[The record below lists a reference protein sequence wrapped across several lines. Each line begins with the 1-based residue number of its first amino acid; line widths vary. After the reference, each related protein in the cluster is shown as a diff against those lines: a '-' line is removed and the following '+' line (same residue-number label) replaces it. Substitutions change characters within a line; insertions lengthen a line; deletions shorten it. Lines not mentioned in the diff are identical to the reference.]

1 MIKRMLRG
9 YLGLLILMGTPL
21 ALITVLGMVA
31 GNGVDQFGIPMIDG
45 ISLTMILA
53 FQLYGGFNTME
64 YIREDLTSSK
74 KWRMYSLP
82 YGVHKHALS
91 IIFSAILFS
100 ALQGLAMILYT
111 QWVYGVNWGNIVV
124 VILVLLLMSTLTQLI
139 FFNFVILMKNY
150 KNADRLGTA
159 YGIVSIAL
167 AGVWFPMPKA
177 GIFNFLSVYGN
188 PLSLGRNVIYAFIS
202 GDGID
207 VAIISI
213 GILFGASVITGI
225 ISMFNGRR
233 KLA

>member
-64 YIREDLTSSK
+64 YIREDLTSTK

-82 YGVHKHALS
+82 YGVHKHAFS
-91 IIFSAILFS
+91 IIVSAIFFSAF
-100 ALQGLAMILYT
+100 QGFAMILYT
-111 QWVYGVNWGNIVV
+111 KWMYGVNWGNIGV
-124 VILVLLLMSTLTQLI
+124 VIVVLLLMSTLTQLI

-159 YGIVSIAL
+159 YGIVSMAL
-167 AGVWFPMPKA
+167 AGLWFPMPDT
-177 GIFNFLSVYGN
+177 GILNFLSVYGN
-188 PLSLGRNVIYAFIS
+188 PLSLGRNVMYAFLR
-202 GDGID
+202 GGGID
-207 VAIISI
+207 RAIISMGILFGVSIVVAIIS
-213 GILFGASVITGI
+213 V
-225 ISMFNGRR
+225 FNGRR